1 MLHSAFLFHIPYK
14 DNTKTQRSNLGAG
27 WGYVSIDFALNPK
40 KWGPKPK
47 PKPEEK
53 QMVAKRKPGLKP
65 RKYIGNYLIEVN

>member
-1 MLHSAFLFHIPYK
+1 M
-14 DNTKTQRSNLGAG
+14 GAG
-27 WGYVSIDFALNPK
+27 WGYVSIDFALKPK
-40 KWGPKPK
+40 KWGLKPK